1 MIVMADMLLTLEEVA
16 ESLRLSVKTVK
27 KYIRLGQIEGV
38 LVGNRY
44 RVRESALDRYLAR
57 NTKPETDKK

>member
-16 ESLRLSVKTVK
+16 QALRVSVKTVK
-27 KYIRLGQIEGV
+27 KYIALGRIEGV
-38 LVGNRY
+38 LIGNRY
-44 RVRESALDRYLAR
+44 RVRETALDRYLAR